1 MVKMALQRGRYFNAL
16 KDEVAGAL
24 RGICQKAETINSG
37 PGEKAKEKLEKIR
50 EELSGIGEK
59 IPKEGATRAYNE
71 LFYIKMRL
79 DSIERELSMLDFFG
93 QKKD

>member
-16 KDEVAGAL
+16 KDDVAGAWS
-24 RGICQKAETINSG
+24 GICQKAETINAG
-37 PGEKAKEKLEKIR
+37 NGEKAKEKLEKIR
-50 EELSGIGEK
+50 EELPGIGEK
-59 IPKEGATRAYNE
+59 IQKEGAALAYNE

-79 DSIERELSMLDFFG
+79 GAIERELSMLDFFG

>member
-16 KDEVAGAL
+16 KDEIAGTL
-24 RGICQKAETINSG
+24 RGICQKAETINAG

-50 EELSGIGEK
+50 AELSGIGEK
-59 IPKEGATRAYNE
+59 IPKEGAAGAYNG

-79 DSIERELSMLDFFG
+79 GAIERELSLLDFFG